1 MTKRILI
8 YCILSLLVLLSS
20 ACQSQLPKEVPNNL
34 KITYLYQADETMA
47 SAGRIKQTTISGNQI
62 TVEKMNCSKIYQG
75 TLSEREIERIYKSFI
90 NAEFDLIEDQ
100 PPANDGEKGFQ
111 EITIQAGNISKTVR
125 KGQRFPLS
133 EKSEKSFNSIWTD
146 NLDKVVDLF
155 PLGCN

>member
-1 MTKRILI
+1 MTKQILI
-8 YCILSLLVLLSS
+8 LLFFSVFISFSCALK
-20 ACQSQLPKEVPNNL
+20 SQLPKEVPNNL

-75 TLSEREIERIYKSFI
+75 TLSESEIDWIYKSFI
-90 NAEFDLIEDQ
+90 NAEFDLIENQ
-100 PPANDGEKGFQ
+100 PPANEGEKGFQ

-133 EKSEKSFNSIWTD
+133 EKSVKSFNSIWTD
-146 NLDKVVDLF
+146 NLDKVVNLF
-155 PLGCN
+155 PLGCK